1 MVGRGVG
8 RVVHRAARRDCGVA
22 GGGAGCGDVLL
33 SRLRPLRD
41 LVWPAACAACGV
53 PGRVLC
59 PRCAVDV
66 AELADLRRHSPTP
79 PPPGFPPTLTWGGYA
94 GALRRIVVAHKDE
107 NRTDVEPVLAAL
119 LGEVVEAVVDGL
131 DDPVLVP
138 MPSSSASR
146 RARGREPLLE
156 ITRRIRTSRQL
167 RIAPVLRVVRRVR
180 DQAGLD
186 HRERRANLA
195 GSMSLA
201 RGAESVLAGVD
212 VVLVDDVVTT
222 GATLAEA
229 RRALHAGGIVHPRS
243 VRAAVICAT
252 ARRM

>member
-1 MVGRGVG
+1 MLHLPGLG
-8 RVVHRAARRDCGVA
+8 
-22 GGGAGCGDVLL
+22 
-33 SRLRPLRD
+33 PLRD

-53 PGRVLC
+53 AGRVLC
-59 PRCAVDV
+59 PRCALDV
-66 AELADLRRHSPTP
+66 AAQADLRWHSPTP

-107 NRTDVEPVLAAL
+107 ERTDLEPVLAAL
-119 LGEVVEAVVDGL
+119 LGDVVEAVIDGL

-138 MPSSSASR
+138 MPSSPASR
-146 RARGREPLLE
+146 RTRGREPLLD
-156 ITRRIRTSRQL
+156 ITRRIRTIRPV
-167 RIAPVLRVVRRVR
+167 RIAPVLRIVRRVR

-195 GSMSLA
+195 GSMGLV
-201 RGAESVLAGVD
+201 RGAERVLAGAE

-229 RRALHAGGIVHPRS
+229 RRALHTEGLRGPRS
-243 VRAAVICAT
+243 VRAGVICAT